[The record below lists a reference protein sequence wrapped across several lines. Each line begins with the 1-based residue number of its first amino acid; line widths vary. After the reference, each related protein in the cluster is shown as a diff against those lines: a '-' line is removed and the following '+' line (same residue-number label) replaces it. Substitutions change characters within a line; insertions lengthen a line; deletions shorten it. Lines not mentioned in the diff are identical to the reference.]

1 MLANPN
7 GLMPSPWTSRW
18 FPAKRTFASCPFN
31 VLGLKNGR
39 SNNTRT
45 AVDRLD
51 QKSISYK
58 QVQMRFRELAKQYH
72 PDTAKNKGSV
82 EDFNVIRQAFES
94 IKEGEDGVAVLVEDS
109 RFFSGQEE
117 NEETSCRDHA
127 FSEEEQNGFLHS
139 SVNPSVLHEV
149 AEVARTMNASG
160 LDKGGMWAY
169 ATMIRNQAE
178 NASKGLPP
186 LRVEGGNSEG
196 TQEPKRRRRR
206 K

>member
-1 MLANPN
+1 M
-7 GLMPSPWTSRW
+7 
-18 FPAKRTFASCPFN
+18 
-31 VLGLKNGR
+31 LGLKNGCK
-39 SNNTRT
+39 NNTKT
-45 AVDRLD
+45 PADRLN
-51 QKSISYK
+51 QNVVSYK

-72 PDTAKNKGSV
+72 PDTAKNKAGSV
-82 EDFNVIRQAFES
+82 DDFNIIRQAFES

-109 RFFSGQEE
+109 RFYISQEM
-117 NEETSCRDHA
+117 NEETSCKDDT

-178 NASKGLPP
+178 NKKSKGLPP
-186 LRVEGGNSEG
+186 LRVEGGDSEDM
-196 TQEPKRRRRR
+196 QQPKRRRRR
-206 K
+206 KRN

>member
-1 MLANPN
+1 MVRCHP
-7 GLMPSPWTSRW
+7 PWTSRW
-18 FPAKRTFASCPFN
+18 FPTKRTFASCPFN

-45 AVDRLD
+45 PVDRLD
-51 QKSISYK
+51 QNFSYK

-94 IKEGEDGVAVLVEDS
+94 IKEGEDGS
-109 RFFSGQEE
+109 R
-117 NEETSCRDHA
+117 
-127 FSEEEQNGFLHS
+127 EEEQNGFLHS

-206 K
+206 KRT